1 MRSERP
7 RCWKHAFLDL
17 AMRFHSRLNKAQI
30 LLIVPCIVFVL
41 MWAGA
46 VTALPNSAADAPS
59 EDPIGLR
66 VVLDEGEIVIALDRA
81 AAPDTIRT
89 ILDLVGSSAQPEGE
103 TAGYYDGLTV
113 DHTWPHIEI
122 GTGVR
127 KGRTVVIPQEIDAG
141 SLGLDTEKI
150 TKSSIAMNLWQF
162 EFAEANER
170 WKAEGSRP
178 KQFEEWF
185 QIFSETNSVD
195 FLMEVSRQEINE
207 VLGYRYVSGR
217 QSLPARRGFVYLKP
231 ISATENSP
239 ALRIL
244 LTDRP
249 QLDGRVTVIG
259 RVVEG
264 LELAQELSVTELKT
278 LRSRP
283 IFEPVDPVVI
293 RRTEPI
299 ELTEPSATS
308 SLRDGACEKAINSR
322 DGQSNG
328 ATEPNNL
335 PPGAVESQ
343 GGSQ

>member
-1 MRSERP
+1 MRSERT
-7 RCWKHAFLDL
+7 RCWKYASRAF
-17 AMRFHSRLNKAQI
+17 AMRFHSRLGKAQI
-30 LLIVPCIVFVL
+30 LLIVPCIVLAL
-41 MWAGA
+41 MWADT
-46 VTALPNSAADAPS
+46 VTASPNSEADAPA
-59 EDPIGLR
+59 EDPVGLR
-66 VVLDEGEIVIALDRA
+66 VVLDEGEIIIALDHA

-89 ILDLVGSSAQPEGE
+89 ILDLIDSSARPDEG
-103 TAGYYDGLTV
+103 TGGYYDGLTL

-127 KGRTVVIPQEIDAG
+127 KDQTVVIPQEIDAG

-150 TKSSIAMNLWQF
+150 TKSGTAMNLWQF

-231 ISATENSP
+231 ISTTENSP

-278 LRSRP
+278 FRSRP
-283 IFEPVDPVVI
+283 IYEPVDPVVI

-299 ELTEPSATS
+299 EVIEQSATS
-308 SLRDGACEKAINSR
+308 SPRDGAYQKAVKTR
-322 DGQSNG
+322 DSHLN
-328 ATEPNNL
+328 
-335 PPGAVESQ
+335 
-343 GGSQ
+343 

>member
-1 MRSERP
+1 
-7 RCWKHAFLDL
+7 
-17 AMRFHSRLNKAQI
+17 
-30 LLIVPCIVFVL
+30 LLIIPCIVLVL
-41 MWAGA
+41 TWVDA
-46 VTALPNSAADAPS
+46 VTASPNSEVDAPS

-66 VVLDEGEIVIALDRA
+66 MVLDEGEIIIALDHA

-89 ILDLVGSSAQPEGE
+89 ILDLIDSSAQSDEG
-103 TAGYYDGLTV
+103 AGGYYDGLTL

-127 KGRTVVIPQEIDAG
+127 KDRTVVIPQEIDAG

-150 TKSSIAMNLWQF
+150 TKSGTAMNLWQF

-207 VLGYRYVSGR
+207 VLGYRYVSDR

-231 ISATENSP
+231 ISTTENSP

-264 LELAQELSVTELKT
+264 LELAQELSVTELKMF
-278 LRSRP
+278 RSRP
-283 IFEPVDPVVI
+283 IYEPVDPVVI
-293 RRTEPI
+293 RRAEPI
-299 ELTEPSATS
+299 EVIELSAAS
-308 SLRDGACEKAINSR
+308 SPRDGAHETAIKTR
-322 DGQSNG
+322 DSHLN
-328 ATEPNNL
+328 
-335 PPGAVESQ
+335 
-343 GGSQ
+343 